1 MWVNFFAKTKTNIGN
16 LPLGRWKTIVILNI
30 VRFQSLKFT
39 SKPKGYLLGKTKL
52 GEKLIVLKRRK
63 LKSDEAKRSSKLFE
77 LEKGKVC

>member
-39 SKPKGYLLGKTKL
+39 SKPKGYLLGTTKL

-63 LKSDEAKRSSKLFE
+63 LKSDEAKRSNKLFE

>member
-1 MWVNFFAKTKTNIGN
+1 MWVNFFTKTKTNIGN

-39 SKPKGYLLGKTKL
+39 SKPKGYLLGTTKL
-52 GEKLIVLKRRK
+52 GEKLIVLKRRE

>member
-1 MWVNFFAKTKTNIGN
+1 MWVNFFTKTKTNIGN

-30 VRFQSLKFT
+30 ARFQSLKFT
-39 SKPKGYLLGKTKL
+39 SKPKGYLLGTTKL

>member
-1 MWVNFFAKTKTNIGN
+1 MWVNFFTKTKTNIGN

-39 SKPKGYLLGKTKL
+39 SKPKGYLLGTTKL

-77 LEKGKVC
+77 LEKMTLK

>member
-39 SKPKGYLLGKTKL
+39 SKPKGYLLGTTKM

-77 LEKGKVC
+77 LEKMTLK

>member
-1 MWVNFFAKTKTNIGN
+1 MWVNFFAKTKTNKGN

-39 SKPKGYLLGKTKL
+39 SKPKGYLLGTTKL

-77 LEKGKVC
+77 LGKGKVC

>member
-39 SKPKGYLLGKTKL
+39 SKPKGYLLGTTKL

-77 LEKGKVC
+77 LEKMTLK

>member
-1 MWVNFFAKTKTNIGN
+1 MWVNFFTKTKTNIGN

-39 SKPKGYLLGKTKL
+39 SKPKGYLLGTTKL

-63 LKSDEAKRSSKLFE
+63 LKSDEAKGSSKLFE
-77 LEKGKVC
+77 LEKMTLK

>member
-39 SKPKGYLLGKTKL
+39 CKPKGYLLGTTKL

>member
-39 SKPKGYLLGKTKL
+39 SKPKGYLLGTTKL

>member
-1 MWVNFFAKTKTNIGN
+1 MWVNFFTKTKTNIGN

-39 SKPKGYLLGKTKL
+39 SKPKGYLLGTTKL